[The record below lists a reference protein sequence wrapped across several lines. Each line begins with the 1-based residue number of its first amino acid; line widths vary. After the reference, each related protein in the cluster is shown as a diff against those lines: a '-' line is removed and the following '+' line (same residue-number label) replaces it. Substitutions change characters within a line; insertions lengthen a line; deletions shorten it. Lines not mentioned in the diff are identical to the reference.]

1 MKFEQIKNYSPNL
14 SYINKRGEI
23 LREGVIYDSHLEEFF
38 RTPTNSDIVGE
49 RELSVEE
56 DDNDT
61 DNDNDDY
68 DIELSI

>member
-1 MKFEQIKNYSPNL
+1 MNKFEQIKNYSPDL

-23 LREGVIYDSHLEEFF
+23 LREGVIYDSHLEEYF
-38 RTPTNSDIVGE
+38 RTPTNSDFTGE
-49 RELSVEE
+49 WTLLTEEE
-56 DDNDT
+56 D